1 MSTAG
6 WNALET
12 GQSRKYSAKKS
23 LTAQFQ
29 ELNAPK
35 GRNFV
40 FTFNSS
46 VCKLKL
52 YLRQMLF

>member
-35 GRNFV
+35 EGILSFLNCLQILIV
-40 FTFNSS
+40 LLSA
-46 VCKLKL
+46 VK
-52 YLRQMLF
+52 ML